1 MKKIILIVILIV
13 SLIGCRE
20 NLNDRGT
27 IVDKGIDRINVKAMM
42 DGLSIEST
50 ENDKN
55 FQELYWIVINSSEA
69 KIYINLFT
77 YESFDVG
84 EYIIL
89 GPEAA
94 DIRFQKE
101 W

>member
-1 MKKIILIVILIV
+1 MKKIILIVVLIV
-13 SLIGCRE
+13 SLTSCRY
-20 NLNDRGT
+20 NLSDRGT
-27 IVDKGIDRINVKAMM
+27 IYDKGIDKVNVKAMM

-50 ENDKN
+50 EKDKN
-55 FQELYWIVINSSEA
+55 SIDMYWVKLHKSDE
-69 KIYINLFT
+69 KIYVNLFT
-77 YESFDVG
+77 YEDYDIG
-84 EYIIL
+84 DYIVL